1 MRRFLFLLLLA
12 QTLPTEEV
20 LIGMSAAFE
29 GPSRGV
35 GIELWRGS
43 QAYFEHVNRS
53 GGVFGRKIR
62 IVAYNDDYD
71 PTPAL
76 KNTPALVEK
85 DDVFLLYAYMGTP
98 TVTRVL
104 PLLQIFQG

>member
-1 MRRFLFLLLLA
+1 
-12 QTLPTEEV
+12 
-20 LIGMSAAFE
+20 MSAAFE

-43 QAYFEHVNRS
+43 QSYFEHVNRS
-53 GGVFGRKIR
+53 GGVFGRSIR
-62 IVAYNDDYD
+62 IVAYNDNYD

-76 KNTPALVEK
+76 TNTSKFVEK
-85 DDVFLLYAYMGTP
+85 DNVFLLYEYMGTP

-104 PLLQIFQG
+104 PLLKIFQDKNVYLFFPFTGAQPLR